1 MIDYRRRDALQ
12 ILNRLYTGRVSFLD
26 AEYSRWI
33 KKRNYTEKD
42 RGWLVSLLRNIVKHQ
57 SFIDGVLKEYL
68 PRWGKLPMAIQN
80 LLRIGV
86 AELLFH
92 SSPSFAVVNE
102 VVEITK
108 DTGAEF
114 TALVNA
120 VLRKIARKRDYYSAI
135 LEEEG
140 IELPP
145 FLEEEWKSWIGE
157 EDLKLLK
164 KSLSLPPPLYV
175 RVNTLKIGEDELRER
190 WREKGIESSKTVL
203 PGALKVDADYS
214 TLLALPEYQE
224 GLFYPQDLGSQLVVK
239 TISPFIRGRIIDV
252 CCGTGGKA
260 LTMAQYLSGGE
271 IFAWDKKEGKVRTL
285 SKFISLFNLG
295 KIKPMVVDTLRPP
308 RDFFSTA
315 DLVLVDAPCSGWG
328 TIRRNPEILLKNP
341 DLEDLSRQ
349 QFSLLL
355 SASSLVK
362 KGGVMVYCVCSI
374 TKKETQKVVK
384 EWELNAGKEWEKVGL
399 GKGEEEMIIWPH
411 QFNSDGFFVAAWR
424 KK

>member
-120 VLRKIARKRDYYSAI
+120 VLRKRARKRDYYSAI

-140 IELPP
+140 MELPP
-145 FLEEEWKSWIGE
+145 FLEEEWKSWIG
-157 EDLKLLK
+157 
-164 KSLSLPPPLYV
+164 
-175 RVNTLKIGEDELRER
+175 
-190 WREKGIESSKTVL
+190 
-203 PGALKVDADYS
+203 
-214 TLLALPEYQE
+214 
-224 GLFYPQDLGSQLVVK
+224 
-239 TISPFIRGRIIDV
+239 
-252 CCGTGGKA
+252 
-260 LTMAQYLSGGE
+260 
-271 IFAWDKKEGKVRTL
+271 
-285 SKFISLFNLG
+285 
-295 KIKPMVVDTLRPP
+295 
-308 RDFFSTA
+308 
-315 DLVLVDAPCSGWG
+315 
-328 TIRRNPEILLKNP
+328 
-341 DLEDLSRQ
+341 
-349 QFSLLL
+349 
-355 SASSLVK
+355 
-362 KGGVMVYCVCSI
+362 
-374 TKKETQKVVK
+374 
-384 EWELNAGKEWEKVGL
+384 
-399 GKGEEEMIIWPH
+399 
-411 QFNSDGFFVAAWR
+411 
-424 KK
+424 

>member
-140 IELPP
+140 MELLL
-145 FLEEEWKSWIGE
+145 FRRRVEKLDRGRG
-157 EDLKLLK
+157 LKIAK

-175 RVNTLKIGEDELRER
+175 RVNTLKIGR
-190 WREKGIESSKTVL
+190 
-203 PGALKVDADYS
+203 
-214 TLLALPEYQE
+214 
-224 GLFYPQDLGSQLVVK
+224 
-239 TISPFIRGRIIDV
+239 
-252 CCGTGGKA
+252 
-260 LTMAQYLSGGE
+260 
-271 IFAWDKKEGKVRTL
+271 
-285 SKFISLFNLG
+285 
-295 KIKPMVVDTLRPP
+295 
-308 RDFFSTA
+308 
-315 DLVLVDAPCSGWG
+315 
-328 TIRRNPEILLKNP
+328 
-341 DLEDLSRQ
+341 
-349 QFSLLL
+349 
-355 SASSLVK
+355 
-362 KGGVMVYCVCSI
+362 
-374 TKKETQKVVK
+374 
-384 EWELNAGKEWEKVGL
+384 
-399 GKGEEEMIIWPH
+399 
-411 QFNSDGFFVAAWR
+411 
-424 KK
+424 